1 MCEKDESKT
10 KTDAFDRELLE
21 FFKRWRSFVRLYRD
35 ELTLEHTNWLE
46 EFCSYIWDSLVC
58 FEKIGRLS
66 EPLEP
71 HNDESTVVHYK
82 VGEPLNEKVDSELL
96 K

>member
-1 MCEKDESKT
+1 MCEKDEIKT
-10 KTDAFDRELLE
+10 RTAAFDRELLE
-21 FFKRWRSFVRLYRD
+21 FFERWRSFVRLRLD

-46 EFCSYIWDSLVC
+46 EFCSYVWDSLVC
-58 FEKIGRLS
+58 FNKTGKLS

-71 HNDESTVVHYK
+71 RDESIVVHYK
-82 VGEPLNEKVDSELL
+82 VGEPLKEKVRSELL

>member
-1 MCEKDESKT
+1 MCEKDEIKT
-10 KTDAFDRELLE
+10 RIDAFDRELLE
-21 FFKRWRSFVRLYRD
+21 FFERWRSFVRLRLD

-46 EFCSYIWDSLVC
+46 EFCSYVWDSLVC
-58 FEKIGRLS
+58 FNKTGKLS

-71 HNDESTVVHYK
+71 RDESIVVHYK
-82 VGEPLNEKVDSELL
+82 VGEPLKEKVYPELL

>member
-1 MCEKDESKT
+1 MCAKGEFEVRT
-10 KTDAFDRELLE
+10 AEFDRELLE
-21 FFKRWRSFVRLYRD
+21 FFEQWRSFMRLHLD

-46 EFCSYIWDSLVC
+46 EFCSYVWDSLVC
-58 FEKIGRLS
+58 FNKTGKLS

-71 HNDESTVVHYK
+71 RNKNIVVHYK
-82 VGEPLNEKVDSELL
+82 VGEPLKEKVYPELL

>member
-21 FFKRWRSFVRLYRD
+21 FFERWRSFVRLYRD
-35 ELTLEHTNWLE
+35 ELTLKYTNWLE
-46 EFCSYIWDSLVC
+46 EFCSYVWDSLVC
-58 FEKIGRLS
+58 FDKIGRLS

-71 HNDESTVVHYK
+71 RDENIVVHYK
-82 VGEPLNEKVDSELL
+82 VGEPLKEKVHSELQ

>member
-10 KTDAFDRELLE
+10 RTDAFDRELLE
-21 FFKRWRSFVRLYRD
+21 FFERWRSFVRLRLD

-46 EFCSYIWDSLVC
+46 EFCSYVWDSLVC
-58 FEKIGRLS
+58 FNKTGKLS

-71 HNDESTVVHYK
+71 RNKNIVVHYK
-82 VGEPLNEKVDSELL
+82 VGEPLKEKVYPELL